1 MADVVFSSSG
11 STGAAKRIVRT
22 EERLQADA
30 RNLVAAFP
38 EVWAARPPVV
48 ASVRPEHM
56 FGALWC
62 VRAPA
67 VAECT
72 VDSEIVLSV
81 EALVAAQARHGRF
94 LFVTTPSFL
103 EKALHHP
110 VFAALKGAFHAIV
123 TAGSALRPET
133 AQALVATVGVCPLE
147 IYGSTEAGTVAFR
160 YQTRETRYTLVP
172 GVSARVT
179 DDGRLAVDSPFAEE
193 RPWVMDDCA
202 EMVSDLQFDL
212 KGRVDR
218 RVKILE
224 QFVSLSEVEAAL
236 AAHPAVARVRVET
249 YGDGV
254 TRLGAL
260 IVPSEAGLKDF
271 AEKGAFTVAKTLR
284 DHLRTQ
290 LPELAIPRRL
300 RLVRELPT
308 NEQGKTTA
316 AAVQAALAAW
326 CREPAVVSW
335 QATADELKAELV
347 FPSDTECFQGH
358 FPGFPILPGVAQL
371 YFVRHFARQAFAD
384 WPRVPTI
391 CRLKFQKVVLPGR
404 PVTLTVTRK
413 APASFSFALVGT
425 NGPCSS
431 GIMEETVK

>member
-22 EERLQADA
+22 EALLQADA
-30 RNLVAAFP
+30 ANLVAAFP
-38 EVWAARPPVV
+38 EVWAVRPSVV

-67 VAECT
+67 VAGCT
-72 VDSEIVLSV
+72 VETEIVLSV
-81 EALVAAQARHGRF
+81 EALVAAQKRHGRF

-103 EKALHHP
+103 EKALLHP
-110 VFAALKGAFHAIV
+110 DFVALKGAFHAIV
-123 TAGSALRPET
+123 TSGSALRPET

-147 IYGSTEAGTVAFR
+147 IYGSTESGTVAFR
-160 YQTRETRYTLVP
+160 RQTEGTYYTLVP
-172 GVSARVT
+172 GVFAEVT
-179 DDGRLAVDSPFAEE
+179 ADGRLTVDSPFAET
-193 RPWVMDDCA
+193 RPWAMDDCVA
-202 EMVSDLQFDL
+202 YVDDRHFEL
-212 KGRVDR
+212 KGRADR
-218 RVKILE
+218 RVKVLE
-224 QFVSLSEVEAAL
+224 QFVSLAEVEAAL
-236 AAHPAVARVRVET
+236 AAHAAVGRVRVET

-254 TRLGAL
+254 PRLGAL
-260 IVPSEAGLKDF
+260 IVPSKEGLEDF
-271 AEKGAFTVAKTLR
+271 AERGSSAVAKGLR
-284 DHLRTQ
+284 AFLRTR

-308 NEQGKTTA
+308 NEQGKTTV
-316 AAVQAALAAW
+316 AAVRHVLSAW
-326 CREPAVVSW
+326 CREPAVRVW

-384 WPRVPTI
+384 WPHVPTI
-391 CRLKFQKVVLPGR
+391 RRLKFQKVVLPGR
-404 PVTLTVTRK
+404 AVTLTVTRK
-413 APASFSFALVGT
+413 GSASFSFALVGA

-431 GIMEETVK
+431 GIVEETVR